1 MINSNPSIIQF
12 EDCRTSCKGKLNI
25 VVAIVVIIV
34 PTLSTLNKSHC
45 LISSQ
50 SIAAHKV
57 DKLVQMS
64 CKIAHSNNLYKE
76 VDLLYYC

>member
-1 MINSNPSIIQF
+1 MINSNPGIIQF
-12 EDCRTSCKGKLNI
+12 EDCRTSCKGKLNS
-25 VVAIVVIIV
+25 VVAIIAIIA
-34 PTLSTLNKSHC
+34 PTLNTLNKNHC

-50 SIAAHKV
+50 SIAVRRV

-76 VDLLYYC
+76 VDLY